1 MIGVMKNN
9 FTAFHIPIESP
20 TPTIEHATKDPFR
33 FLNYT
38 GLLFNRQSLPVTYF
52 WQVARSLI
60 LTVSCF
66 SLFSVVLYHTIVYS
80 KLSIKHA
87 SYYLV
92 CNWHLQACF
101 NVILI
106 HYWQCTGQWSS
117 QLISV
122 YQSNKTKRVFKRIGW
137 LMVTLNFMII
147 GFLISVHFARHF
159 DNKYSVIFS
168 FDQIFEN
175 PLFSNLARLISFYTI
190 VIFFVCNFYFITSN
204 AIVFE
209 ELHDFN
215 RKFTN
220 GLSCR
225 SVNMIDGN
233 SEIASVLYSF
243 YLKHLMISNKV
254 RALDRSWSVFAFTSA
269 ITTIPTVVFGLW
281 TFIIRLQ
288 SSGIHILIT
297 SIELLLCCFALLFLV
312 VYPARIREEIHET
325 RALLFSSLSVW
336 ENYSPKICDI
346 GKIFVAHLD
355 QGDLAVSI
363 WQFVTISK
371 QFVLSIVSITVTLLI
386 FLVETQ
392 NGTKTLAVH
401 QAMTNLVKTN

>member
-297 SIELLLCCFALLFLV
+297 SIELLLCCFCSALFGRLSGTYSRGNSRNTSTFVLV
-312 VYPARIREEIHET
+312 VVRLGK
-325 RALLFSSLSVW
+325 LLAENLRHRKDLRCTLGSGRLSSL
-336 ENYSPKICDI
+336 N
-346 GKIFVAHLD
+346 
-355 QGDLAVSI
+355 LAVCYNI
-363 WQFVTISK
+363 ETVCSK
-371 QFVLSIVSITVTLLI
+371 HCVNYRNTVNI
-386 FLVETQ
+386 PR
-392 NGTKTLAVH
+392 
-401 QAMTNLVKTN
+401 